1 MQAIVRARGL
11 LEVLRDERKAKTS
24 GGIYHKVQV
33 ELAYNS
39 NRIEGSSLSLDETRW
54 IFETATVQKGAR
66 VDDVV
71 ETANHFR
78 CVDLLIDRARYP
90 LTEGFIKKLHG
101 VLKNGTADSRQSW
114 FNVGGY
120 KRLPNEVGGM
130 ETASPETTPAL
141 MRQLVCSYNAS
152 KAKTLRELLA
162 FHWEFEALH
171 PFQDGNGRVGRLI
184 LFKECLR
191 CGIVPFVI
199 KDEKK
204 WFYYRGLHEWQR
216 DETFLVET
224 ARDAQDEFKTWLEY
238 FRIPF

>member
-1 MQAIVRARGL
+1 MRTRGL
-11 LEVLRDERKAKTS
+11 LDVLRDERKTKTS

-39 NRIEGSSLSLDETRW
+39 NHIEGSSLSLDETRW

-78 CVDLLIDRARYP
+78 CLDLVIDRARHP
-90 LTEGFIKKLHG
+90 LSELFIKKLHA

-120 KRLPNEVGGM
+120 KRLPNEVGGR
-130 ETASPETTPAL
+130 ETASPEAVGSL
-141 MRQLVCSYNAS
+141 MRGLVSSYNES
-152 KAKTLRELLA
+152 KTKTLYDLLD
-162 FHWEFEALH
+162 FHWQFECIH

-184 LFKECLR
+184 LFKECLG
-191 CGIVPFVI
+191 CGVVPFII
-199 KDEKK
+199 KDENK

-216 DETFLVET
+216 DRTYLVET
-224 ARDAQDEFKTWLEY
+224 CRSAQDEFKAWLEY
-238 FRIPF
+238 FRVPF